1 MAAMRVLGVVLLSE
15 ANDAAIAG
23 WKLILKMHMV
33 ENHVTKET
41 R

>member
-1 MAAMRVLGVVLLSE
+1 MAAMHALGVMLLSK

-23 WKLILKMHMV
+23 WKLIHKILMV

-41 R
+41 